1 MWAAYFQENGA
12 MRHTIA
18 VAKFEHTVQY
28 KLDEF
33 VKRMSHPSVGIW
45 WVWIECEPSQCVHCG
60 EEYIEF
66 HVCGDT
72 E

>member
-45 WVWIECEPSQCVHCG
+45 WVWIEESEDDDGNQMYQG
-60 EEYIEF
+60 E
-66 HVCGDT
+66 T
-72 E
+72 L